1 MLSNNLT
8 KYTLIIFAALLTII
22 SCSEKKEKVPVLD
35 LNDKAQVLNAVQK
48 HYSKD
53 VSVSFA
59 GEFDSTG
66 RQFIAAGTEV
76 ENKED
81 WGIKFELL
89 QLKDN
94 EFEKIYETDVLDGS
108 FKESLVNKIKFG
120 SFDYELLYYN
130 SQNYFMGSGGGEVYA
145 YIVDFQ
151 TKQVYYAHLVV
162 EPRKSVSLFISD
174 NTQSKELKNFFT
186 LNFKKDYPDLRI
198 VEDDIIVDN

>member
-8 KYTLIIFAALLTII
+8 KYALIIFAALLTII

-35 LNDKAQVLNAVQK
+35 MNDKTQVLNAVQK

-151 TKQVYYAHLVV
+151 AKQVYYAHLVV